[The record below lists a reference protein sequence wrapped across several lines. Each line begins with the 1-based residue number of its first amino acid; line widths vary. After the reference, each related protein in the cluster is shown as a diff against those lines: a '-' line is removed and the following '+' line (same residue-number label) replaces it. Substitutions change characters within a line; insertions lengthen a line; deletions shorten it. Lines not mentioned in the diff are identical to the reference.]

1 MRRNPFAKG
10 VSRRKGL
17 SERTARA
24 LCVMGLLL
32 CGLGVQTGAT
42 QPLCQPLRRRTQRR
56 KSRECT
62 GALTREP
69 RCATPLARR
78 PLNARFGTR
87 GPRCAISLAPT
98 AVSARFEAREARFP
112 RNGGVSCQREPCSE
126 GPSRQIAHLG
136 SVMPAPHQGRSILS
150 HEKSHPKVATHKKG
164 VHLPRRPSQGQTPY
178 TRDSIRSDESGAV
191 PLRQRGHGFLRY
203 KRDMTAL
210 RPG

>member
-1 MRRNPFAKG
+1 MRHGPLTVRPWCADG
-10 VSRRKGL
+10 SD
-17 SERTARA
+17 SA
-24 LCVMGLLL
+24 VMPAAA
-32 CGLGVQTGAT
+32 AT
-42 QPLCQPLRRRTQRR
+42 DAEAQ
-56 KSRECT
+56 
-62 GALTREP
+62 EP
-69 RCATPLARR
+69 RMHRGADTRAPMRDA
-78 PLNARFGTR
+78 AGTEASQ
-87 GPRCAISLAPT
+87 CAISLAPT

-136 SVMPAPHQGRSILS
+136 SVMPAPHQGCSILS

-164 VHLPRRPSQGQTPY
+164 VHLPRRPSQGRTPY